1 MDEERKERIRYYAF
15 AGFVGILL
23 LLNLTGVFKT
33 VFGIDTAVIVTLLA
47 GYKTFYNS
55 ISSILEKKISADIAL
70 CIAVIAALSV
80 GEYLAAAEAMFI
92 VLVGEGLE
100 SYAAGRTEAAIQKFV
115 QQLPRRARVL
125 RDGVEEEVDAATLM
139 PDELIV
145 VRAGERISADGI
157 IEQGVSAIDESSI
170 SGEPLPRDK
179 QPGDEVFS
187 GALNGNGLLRI
198 RVTRAG
204 SETTLARVVQL
215 VEEAK
220 EKRAPVERLADHYA
234 KYFLPA
240 LLLAGGL
247 TFYFTR
253 DWLRTVAVLIVACP
267 CALILATPTAM
278 VAAIGGL
285 ARRGILV
292 RGGTVLQNAAKID
305 AVVFDKTG
313 TVTEGRFEIVKIIA
327 LDRGENELLAAA
339 AAAERGSDH
348 MLARVIVEEA
358 GRRKLAVPDPDDAQ
372 VLPGRGVEARIGAR
386 TVRAG
391 NAAFLAE
398 HGVRHTDHLLDEAD
412 RIGATAVLVAE
423 GDRLAGAIMLRDRI
437 REGIHD
443 AVAELQ
449 TMEIPYQV
457 MLTGDRRRAAEVM
470 AREIGIPNVE
480 AELLPEQKLDR
491 VRQLMSQGK
500 AVAMVGDGINDAPA
514 LAAASVGIA
523 VAGASDITA
532 EAADVVY
539 MPHSLEKLPRLV
551 DVSRKA
557 MNTAWQNIILF
568 AGGVNLVAVI
578 LCATGNVGPIGAAM
592 THQLSSFCV
601 MMNSLRLLR
610 IERTRSSRLSRLLE
624 ASKLPGL
631 WGKVREAAGS
641 VNVPAAF
648 GWVLDRR
655 EQLTRP
661 AIYTVAALWVLS
673 GVYMLRPNEKGVIER
688 FGQKILP
695 YPEPGLHYKLPW
707 PIERLTRIGAQKVRV
722 VEVGFRSNSTT
733 PDSEPAAY
741 EWNVQHRAGRF
752 QRKPEESLMLTG
764 DQNMIELTATVH
776 YNLSRPDDFLFKQL
790 DGDLTMRTI
799 AESALQMLT
808 AQTALDAILTAGRV
822 AMENQAL
829 AEMQKRA
836 DRYGAGIRV
845 LEVKLQDVHPSLEVV
860 DAFRDVSGA
869 YEEKNR
875 LINEA
880 EGYRNEQVAL
890 ARGNAKARLQN
901 ANSYTLGRVNR
912 ADGDAG
918 HFSMWE
924 QAFRAQPA
932 VNETRLYLETMEQ
945 VLPGRK
951 KLIVDAK
958 NGRRHLVLLDDG
970 VEIAPPAMMPAI
982 APQRPREDE

>member
-1 MDEERKERIRYYAF
+1 MDEERRERIRYYAF

-23 LLNLTGVFKT
+23 LLNLLGVFKT
-33 VFGIDTAVIVTLLA
+33 VFGIDTAVIITLLA

-55 ISSILEKKISADIAL
+55 ISSLLEKKISADIAL
-70 CIAVIAALSV
+70 CVAVIAALSV

-100 SYAAGRTEAAIQKFV
+100 SYAAGRTEAAIQRFV
-115 QQLPRRARVL
+115 QQLPHRARVL
-125 RDGVEEEVDAATLM
+125 RSGVEEEVDAATLL
-139 PDELIV
+139 PDDIIV
-145 VRAGERISADGI
+145 VRAGERIAADGV

-170 SGEPLPRDK
+170 TGEPLPRDK
-179 QPGDEVFS
+179 QAGDEVFS
-187 GALNGNGLLRI
+187 GTLNGNGLLRI
-198 RVTRAG
+198 RVSRAG

-220 EKRAPVERLADHYA
+220 EKRAPVERLADRYA

-305 AVVFDKTG
+305 AIVFDKTG
-313 TVTEGRFEIVKIIA
+313 TVTEGRFEIVRIIA
-327 LDRGENELLAAA
+327 VDRGENDLLALA

-358 GRRKLAVPDPDDAQ
+358 ARRKLAVPDPDEAQ
-372 VLPGRGVEARIGAR
+372 VLPGRGVECRIGLRAI
-386 TVRAG
+386 RAG
-391 NAAFLAE
+391 NAAFLGE
-398 HGVRHTDHLLDEAD
+398 HGVRHTEHLLDEAD
-412 RIGATAVLVAE
+412 RMGATAVLVAD
-423 GDRLAGAIMLRDRI
+423 GDRLAGAILLRDRI
-437 REGIHD
+437 REGIREG
-443 AVAELQ
+443 VAELQ
-449 TMEIPYQV
+449 AMEIAYQV
-457 MLTGDRRRAAEVM
+457 MLTGDRRRAAEVI

-491 VRQLMSQGK
+491 VRQLMSQGR

-514 LAAASVGIA
+514 LAASSVGIA

-539 MPHSLEKLPRLV
+539 MPHSLEKLPRLI

-557 MNTAWQNIILF
+557 MNTAWQNIFLF

-578 LCATGNVGPIGAAM
+578 LCATGNLGPIGAAM

-610 IERTRSSRLSRLLE
+610 VERSRASRFGRLIA
-624 ASKLPGL
+624 ASPLPRL
-631 WGKVREAAGS
+631 WQGVREKASEIDLSAGME
-641 VNVPAAF
+641 
-648 GWVLDRR
+648 WVLERR
-655 EQLTRP
+655 EQLKRP
-661 AIYTVAALWVLS
+661 ALYTAAALYVLS
-673 GVYMLRPNEKGVIER
+673 GVYMLSPNETGIIER
-688 FGQKILP
+688 FGRKILP
-695 YPEPGLHYKLPW
+695 PAEPGLHYKLPW
-707 PIERLTRIGAQKVRV
+707 PIERLTRIGARRVRV

-741 EWNVQHRAGRF
+741 EWNVQHRSGRF
-752 QRKPEESLMLTG
+752 QRRPEESLMLTG

-776 YNLSRPDDFLFKQL
+776 YNLAKPDDFIFRQL
-790 DGDLTMRTI
+790 DGDLTMRTV
-799 AESALQMLT
+799 AESVLQT
-808 AQTALDAILTAGRV
+808 ITTETPLDAILTTGRRAV
-822 AMENQAL
+822 EARAQAN
-829 AEMQKRA
+829 MQRRVDK
-836 DRYGAGIRV
+836 YGAGIRV

-860 DAFRDVSGA
+860 DAFREVSGA

-875 LINEA
+875 LVNEA
-880 EGYRNEQVAL
+880 EGYRNTEVAL
-890 ARGNAKARLQN
+890 ARGKAKASLQN
-901 ANSYTLGRVNR
+901 ANAYTLGRINR
-912 ADGDAG
+912 ADGDAR
-918 HFSMWE
+918 HFTLWE
-924 QAFRAQPA
+924 QAFRSAPG

-951 KLIVDAK
+951 KLLVDASK
-958 NGRRHLVLLDDG
+958 GRRHLVLLDDG
-970 VEIAPPAMMPAI
+970 VEIAPPTMMPVVT
-982 APQRPREDE
+982 PPRPREDE